1 MMGFSIHALS
11 ALPRLAWGNFRVH
24 ATLFC
29 LALVACNQA
38 NAGSLTVENGA
49 VIQGN
54 GVISG
59 DVVVKSGGNL
69 SPGNSPGCLSVNN
82 LDYSA
87 GGSLSAEIG
96 GASACSQYDQ
106 LQVTGT
112 VTLGGSLNATSY
124 NAYVPVG
131 GESYT
136 IISND
141 ATDPVSGIFTGLAE
155 GNIFSLAGKNMRI
168 SYLGDDGNDVVLTA
182 LSDQSISFAALA
194 DQVYDVGSL
203 TLTASASSGLTVA
216 FSSNTPSTCTVSGDS
231 VTIVDVGSCSI
242 TASQSGNANYNSAT
256 SVTQSFNV
264 NKASQIISFVALA
277 DKTYG
282 EASFT
287 LAASS
292 DAGLAITYSSTTNS
306 VCNVSG
312 STVSIV
318 AAGTCSLTAS
328 QAGDSHYNAAASVTR
343 SFTVNPASQVIT
355 FSALTDITY
364 GVASLNIAA
373 TASSGQAVTFSSNT
387 ASVCSVSGNTVT
399 ILDVGN
405 CSITASQSGD
415 ANYNPAASV
424 TQSFNVNKASQI
436 ISFAALADKTYG
448 DASFT
453 LAASSDAGLAV
464 TYSSTTTSVCI
475 VTGSSVS
482 IVAAG
487 TCSLTASQAGDSH
500 YNAAASV
507 TRSFTV
513 NPASQTITFS
523 ALTDSTYGV
532 ASLNIAATAS
542 SGLAVTFSS
551 NTASV
556 CSVSGNTVTILDVGS
571 CSITASQSGGA
582 NYNPAASVTQSFNV
596 NKASQII
603 SFAALADK
611 TYGDASFTLVAS
623 SDAGLA
629 VTYSST
635 TTSVCTVTGSSVSI
649 VAAGTCSLTASQAGD
664 SHYNTAASVTRS
676 FRVNK
681 ASQTITFAPLTT
693 KAITDAAFT
702 LTATSDSLLSVNFD
716 SLTPAVCSVSGT
728 TVSLVDIGECRVL
741 ATQAGNSNYLAA
753 TSVEQRFTITGE
765 DTDGDG
771 LPNEIDPDD
780 DNDGV
785 NDEDDAFPLDPTETT
800 DTDGD
805 GIGNNA
811 DNDDDNDGVNDEDD
825 AFPLDPTETQD
836 SDGDGIGD
844 NSDPTPYPYSG
855 ELNFELAQYSAS
867 EDAGSI
873 DIKVVRSLGDFKE
886 LKVDYSLKDQT
897 ATATQDYE
905 FSSGTLTFDDG
916 QQEQVISLTL
926 VDDSTFEGDET
937 FSIQLSNL
945 RSVGDADIGAIGQS
959 EITILEDEA
968 PPPAGEIGFEFEN
981 VAVNENAASVTLKL
995 LRTNGSFGEVE
1006 ISLYTQDDSAVADL
1020 DYFAISETLVFA
1032 DGETEKTLTLE
1043 LLDDAIYENDEQFSV
1058 LISLIA
1064 GDAVLANTSAR
1075 ISILDDEPIPA
1086 SGVVQFESAQYQI
1099 DENDASLDVTIMRS
1113 GGNFGEISVD
1123 VTSSDIQAQ
1132 AGEDYQPFNQTVSF
1146 ADGEMAKL
1154 VTIDLIDDSDYEGD
1168 ENFKLILSNATGTEL
1183 GRISNTEISIIED
1196 DPVPSGGVIEFSGAS
1211 YVADEDSGVL
1221 IITLTRT
1228 NGSYGELSLDIATQD
1243 VTALEGDDYIG
1254 IDEHL
1259 VFLDGQTSQTLALTL
1274 NDDEIYEGDETLSI
1288 SITNLLGEASIGE
1301 LNRATITIKDNDL
1314 PPHGTIRFA
1323 GNSYRVSESSPEF
1336 VITLLRVDG
1345 AAGHISVDY
1354 RTYGITATAG
1364 DDFYASSGT
1373 LYFDD
1378 GQESATITLALI
1390 DDKQTESDESFKLVL
1405 ENPIDTEIS
1414 GKASVTLTILDDDI
1428 EDIKPGKA
1436 SGGGSL
1442 SWLLILLFIISRRV
1456 YSASKGIFK
1465 P

>member
-49 VIQGN
+49 VILGN

-59 DVVVKSGGNL
+59 DVEVKSGGSL

-136 IISND
+136 IIAND
-141 ATDPVSGIFTGLAE
+141 ATDPVSGIFIGLAE

-168 SYLGDDGNDVVLTA
+168 SYLGGDGNDVVLTA

-194 DQVYDVGSL
+194 DQVYDVDSL

-216 FSSNTPSTCTVSGDS
+216 FSSNTPSTCAVSS
-231 VTIVDVGSCSI
+231 NTVTILDVGSCSI
-242 TASQSGNANYNSAT
+242 TASQSGDANYNPAT

-264 NKASQIISFVALA
+264 NKASQIISFAALA

-282 EASFT
+282 DASFT

-292 DAGLAITYSSTTNS
+292 DAGLAITYSSTTTS

-355 FSALTDITY
+355 FSALTDSTY

-373 TASSGQAVTFSSNT
+373 TASSGLAVAFSSNT
-387 ASVCSVSGNTVT
+387 ASVCAVSGNTVT

-424 TQSFNVNKASQI
+424 TQSFNVNKASQT

-464 TYSSTTTSVCI
+464 TYSSTTTSVCN
-475 VTGSSVS
+475 VSGSTVSV
-482 IVAAG
+482 VAAG
-487 TCSLTASQAGDSH
+487 TCSLTASQVGDSH

-513 NPASQTITFS
+513 NK
-523 ALTDSTYGV
+523 
-532 ASLNIAATAS
+532 
-542 SGLAVTFSS
+542 
-551 NTASV
+551 
-556 CSVSGNTVTILDVGS
+556 
-571 CSITASQSGGA
+571 A
-582 NYNPAASVTQSFNV
+582 N
-596 NKASQII
+596 
-603 SFAALADK
+603 
-611 TYGDASFTLVAS
+611 
-623 SDAGLA
+623 
-629 VTYSST
+629 
-635 TTSVCTVTGSSVSI
+635 
-649 VAAGTCSLTASQAGD
+649 
-664 SHYNTAASVTRS
+664 
-676 FRVNK
+676 
-681 ASQTITFAPLTT
+681 QTITFAPLTT

-716 SLTPAVCSVSGT
+716 SLTPAMCSVSGT

-753 TSVEQRFTITGE
+753 TSIEQRFTITGE

-771 LPNEIDPDD
+771 LPNEVDPDD

-811 DNDDDNDGVNDEDD
+811 DDDDDNDGVNDEDD
-825 AFPLDPTETQD
+825 AFPLDPTETLD

-844 NSDPTPYPYSG
+844 NSDPIPYPYSG

-926 VDDSTFEGDET
+926 VDDSIFEGDET

-981 VAVNENAASVTLKL
+981 VAVNENAASVTLRL

-1020 DYFAISETLVFA
+1020 DYVAISETLVFA

-1043 LLDDAIYENDEQFSV
+1043 LLDDDIYENDEQFSV

-1075 ISILDDEPIPA
+1075 VSILDDEPIPA

-1113 GGNFGEISVD
+1113 GGSFGEVSVD

-1259 VFLDGQTSQTLALTL
+1259 VFLDGQTSQTLALIL

-1314 PPHGTIRFA
+1314 PPPHGTIRFA
-1323 GNSYRVSESSPEF
+1323 GNSYRVSESSPEL

-1345 AAGHISVDY
+1345 ASGHISVDY

-1405 ENPIDTEIS
+1405 ENPINTEIS
-1414 GKASVTLTILDDDI
+1414 GEASVTLTILDDDI
-1428 EDIKPGKA
+1428 EDIKPSKV

-1442 SWLLILLFIISRRV
+1442 SWLLILLFIVSRRV